1 MNSNL
6 KKLYDP
12 YQSFDQVLNQLQ
24 SEVGIPS
31 EGIFYKVIQILCK
44 EDKKYAL
51 EIYDDFGI
59 TSSASPDQDVQIIS
73 TLIETSFL
81 DTQFENLFRRN
92 FQQDILKN
100 TNELDGNEKMEII
113 KFILVGCF
121 LLYVAYRFAP
131 ELDKKRSK
139 TKVKEKRKGVSS
151 PQPDSYKSIDAY
163 LCLVVLSKRVI
174 NVRKNDVLD
183 KENLS
188 KLIDGASHLLCV
200 KSEDVY
206 ESEQFL
212 NVDEDNVI
220 LPDSNREVYI
230 RIKVNDGQK
239 LIGETFPYYLQSN
252 LSLKSKGIVEEIFCL
267 KNLSGLQA
275 FNRI

>member
-6 KKLYDP
+6 KELYDP

-24 SEVGIPS
+24 NEVEIPS

-44 EDKKYAL
+44 EDKNYAL
-51 EIYDDFGI
+51 EICDDFGV
-59 TSSASPDQDVQIIS
+59 TSSASPDRDVQIIS
-73 TLIETSFL
+73 EIIDKSFRH
-81 DTQFENLFRRN
+81 TQFENLFKRN
-92 FQQDILKN
+92 FQQDTLKN

-131 ELDKKRSK
+131 ELDKKRSR
-139 TKVKEKRKGVSS
+139 TKVKEKGRGVPS

-163 LCLVVLSKRVI
+163 LCLVVLSKRVS

-183 KENLS
+183 KETLS
-188 KLIDGASHLLCV
+188 ELIDGASHLLCV
-200 KSEDVY
+200 KSENLY

-212 NVDEDNVI
+212 NADEDNLI

-230 RIKVNDGQK
+230 RIKIRDGQK

-252 LSLKSKGIVEEIFCL
+252 LSPRSTGTVEEIFCL
-267 KNLSGLQA
+267 RNLSGLQR